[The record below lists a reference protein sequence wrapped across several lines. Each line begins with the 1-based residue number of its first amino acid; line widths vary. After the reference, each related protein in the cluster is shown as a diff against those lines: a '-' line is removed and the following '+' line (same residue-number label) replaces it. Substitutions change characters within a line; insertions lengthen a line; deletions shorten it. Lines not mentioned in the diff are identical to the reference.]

1 MSLTLQFR
9 PMTDADLPQVLV
21 LEQRS
26 QPHPWTETLFRRE
39 LENPHA
45 AIDLALAG
53 GCPVGYVVSWLV
65 AGELEIQ
72 NVVTDPDW
80 RRRGVAKAILL
91 RLLAAAPARGAE
103 RALLEVR
110 SGNAGAIALYAGL
123 GFVVDGRRR
132 GYYSDGEDAVLM
144 SLLLV
149 EC

>member
-1 MSLTLQFR
+1 MNLQFR

-26 QPHPWTETLFRRE
+26 QPHPWTEVLFRRE

-45 AIDLALAG
+45 AIDLALAAER
-53 GCPVGYVVSWLV
+53 PVGYVVSWLV

-80 RRRGVAKAILL
+80 RRRGVAKALL
-91 RLLAAAPARGAE
+91 ERLVADAVTRGAE

-110 SGNAGAIALYAGL
+110 SSNVGAIALYAGF
-123 GFVVDGRRR
+123 GFVVDGQRR

-144 SLLLV
+144 SLPLV
-149 EC
+149 E